1 MLAPMLR
8 DSDLKFRVARRLG
21 GFRQAPLAADTS
33 DFRQA
38 AVALTIVDEGFG
50 ADLAGIPKPLCW
62 SAKAA
67 LLLTRRPATMRRHA
81 GQWALP
87 GGRLDAGETHE
98 QAALRELHEEVGLNL
113 PATRVLGRLDDFA
126 TRSGFVMAPIVVW
139 GGAGRDLQPQ
149 PSEVASIHRIP
160 LAEFLRGDAPI
171 LRDSDAPPEERS
183 GAPILRMPVGDD
195 YIAAPTAALLYQF
208 RELCLLGRATRVA
221 HYEQPYFAWR

>member
-1 MLAPMLR
+1 MLR
-8 DSDLKFRVARRLG
+8 DSDLKFRVAQRLR
-21 GFRQAPLAADTS
+21 GFNPAPLAQDTT

-50 ADLAGIPKPLCW
+50 GQLKGLPAPLSW
-62 SAKAA
+62 SADAA

-87 GGRLDAGETHE
+87 GGRLDPGETHT
-98 QAALRELHEEVGLNL
+98 QAALRELHEEVGLL
-113 PATRVLGRLDDFA
+113 CGTGAVLGQLDDFA

-139 GGAGRDLQPQ
+139 GGAAHDLQPQ

-160 LAEFLRGDAPI
+160 LNEFLREDAPV
-171 LRDSDAPPEERS
+171 LRESDAPEAERS
-183 GAPILRMPVGDD
+183 GHPMLRMPVGDD
-195 YIAAPTAALLYQF
+195 YIAAPTAAILYQF
-208 RELCLLGRATRVA
+208 RELCLLGRSTRVA